1 MNIGL
6 INSRVFFRYYCQ
18 LVVLITCAIC
28 FVSCSTTKEKETLF
42 QLMDSDST
50 GIYFEN
56 TVVDNKEENS
66 FQFRNFYNGGGVAL
80 GDINNDGLPDVVLT
94 SNLGDNKIYLNKG
107 NFKFDDITATSG
119 FQQNGQWSTGVTFV
133 DINADGWLDIYICN
147 SGHVGKNSRLN
158 QLYINN
164 HNNTF
169 TEAAKQYGLDHSGYS
184 TQAVFFDYD
193 KDGDLDCFIIDNS
206 PIPFGTLNYQ
216 GMRDSALSAWKVPE
230 QYKGGGNHLYKN
242 TNQHFEEVSQQAGIH
257 TSLLSFGLGVS
268 VADVNGDGYSDIYV
282 GNDFLERDYLY
293 INQKNGTFKDELET
307 WMQHISMS
315 SMGTDIV
322 DINND
327 GYPDIYTTDMLPP
340 DDYRLKTTG
349 TFDNVDLYRSKIKAG
364 FYNQYVLNCLQ
375 LNNKNGKF
383 IDIANASGVSATDWS
398 WGLVMF
404 DADNDGYNDIYVCNG
419 INRDLSNLD
428 FLDFFSSD
436 MYQRILVTGNKQNI
450 ADSLIKKIPQTP
462 LLNKA
467 YRNKGNLQFEDV
479 GEQWG
484 FTKPSF
490 SNTVAY
496 ADLDNDGDLDMIVNN
511 ENQPAFV
518 YKNNARQLNQNSYIS
533 VSLKGN
539 GGNTFAIGA
548 TIKIYQGYQ
557 IISREIEPVRGF
569 QSSVDYKQTIG
580 LGKLT
585 SVDSMVITWPD
596 FSVTTFE
603 KPQLNKHYELKQEEA
618 KSPSF
623 APFGSGSNKFLTQVN
638 SNFEKHQE
646 DDVVDFYAEQ
656 NIPKMLS
663 LEGPQ
668 AAVGDVNGDGLDDI
682 FIGGATNQAGQ
693 LYLQNDKGSFSKK
706 PQNGF
711 TQFAAFED
719 VATLLFDSDGDG
731 DLDLFVG
738 AGGNNISDANSRE
751 LQHRLYN
758 NDGKGNFTLDASAFP
773 LSNTNIAVATA
784 CDFDNDGDLDLFVGS
799 RSVPMKYGVDP
810 LSHIYVNDGKGH
822 FTDLQKDKIGAI
834 ANIGMVTNAVWA
846 NVVGDTKPELIIVGE
861 WMAPHI
867 FSYTNNHFEEV
878 TTNLS
883 NLFGWWRS
891 IVATDVNG
899 DGKADLVIGN
909 IGNNFYLHPDEKN
922 PVKLWVNDFDQN
934 GTLDK
939 IMTHTVNGKD
949 MTVFLKHELEAQL
962 PILKKQNL
970 LHEVFSKKTIQEL
983 FPEKIVSTTLVKQF
997 NYNNSIVAI
1006 NKGNGQFEIQALPFL
1021 AQLSCINA
1029 MTVVDANNDGF
1040 KDIMYGGNDF
1050 DLVPQ
1055 FGRLDASLGG
1065 ILLND
1070 GKGHYTFA
1078 DAVSTGISLR
1088 GEIKDIKQL
1097 KINGKQHVLILQN
1110 NEVPVLYQIP
1120 TKK

>member
-1 MNIGL
+1 
-6 INSRVFFRYYCQ
+6 V
-18 LVVLITCAIC
+18 
-28 FVSCSTTKEKETLF
+28 
-42 QLMDSDST
+42 
-50 GIYFEN
+50 
-56 TVVDNKEENS
+56 
-66 FQFRNFYNGGGVAL
+66 
-80 GDINNDGLPDVVLT
+80 
-94 SNLGDNKIYLNKG
+94 
-107 NFKFDDITATSG
+107 
-119 FQQNGQWSTGVTFV
+119 
-133 DINADGWLDIYICN
+133 
-147 SGHVGKNSRLN
+147 
-158 QLYINN
+158 
-164 HNNTF
+164 
-169 TEAAKQYGLDHSGYS
+169 
-184 TQAVFFDYD
+184 
-193 KDGDLDCFIIDNS
+193 
-206 PIPFGTLNYQ
+206 
-216 GMRDSALSAWKVPE
+216 
-230 QYKGGGNHLYKN
+230 YKR
-242 TNQHFEEVSQQAGIH
+242 Q
-257 TSLLSFGLGVS
+257 
-268 VADVNGDGYSDIYV
+268 
-282 GNDFLERDYLY
+282 
-293 INQKNGTFKDELET
+293 
-307 WMQHISMS
+307 
-315 SMGTDIV
+315 GTDIV

-364 FYNQYVLNCLQ
+364 FYNQYVRNCLQ

-398 WGLVMF
+398 WGLVLF
-404 DADNDGYNDIYVCNG
+404 DADNDGFNDIYVCNG

-467 YRNKGNLQFEDV
+467 YRNKGNLQFEDI

-518 YKNNARQLNQNSYIS
+518 YKNNARQLNQNNYIS
-533 VSLKGN
+533 LSLKGN

-548 TIKIYQGYQ
+548 TIKIYQGNQ
-557 IISREIEPVRGF
+557 IILREIEPVRGF

-596 FSVTTFE
+596 FSVTTLE

-618 KSPSF
+618 KSPSS
-623 APFGSGSNKFLTQVN
+623 APFGRGSNMFLTQVN

-693 LYLQNDKGSFSKK
+693 LYLQNEKVSFSKK

-719 VATLLFDSDGDG
+719 VATLLFDRDSDG

-738 AGGNNISDANSRE
+738 SGGNNISDANSRE

-810 LSHIYVNDGKGH
+810 VSHIYVNDGKGH
-822 FTDLQKDKIGAI
+822 FTDLKKDKIGAI

-846 NVVGDTKPELIIVGE
+846 NVVGDAKLELIIVGE

-867 FSYTNNHFEEV
+867 FSYTNDHFEEV

-891 IVATDVNG
+891 IVVTDVNG
-899 DGKADLVIGN
+899 DGKKDVVIGN

-970 LHEVFSKKTIQEL
+970 LHEVFSKKSIQEL

-997 NYNNSIVAI
+997 NYTNSIVAI
-1006 NKGNGQFEIQALPFL
+1006 NKGNAQFEIQALPFL

-1029 MTVVDANNDGF
+1029 ITVVDANNDGI
-1040 KDIMYGGNDF
+1040 KDIVYGGNDF

-1070 GKGHYTFA
+1070 GKGHFTVA
-1078 DAVSTGISLR
+1078 DAVSTGILLR

-1110 NEVPVLYQIP
+1110 NEAPVLYQIP